1 MTSHRMT
8 NEKLQRVSYAKTLL
22 DREPL
27 GQGGIPADRL
37 EHIARLSSLELADV
51 RRIVRGA

>member
-1 MTSHRMT
+1 MTSHRFT
-8 NEKLQRVSYAKTLL
+8 AERTQRINYAKTLL

-27 GQGGIPADRL
+27 GQGGIPTDRL

-51 RRIVRGA
+51 RRIVRGV

>member
-1 MTSHRMT
+1 MTLHRMT

-27 GQGGIPADRL
+27 GQGGIPIDRL
-37 EHIARLSSLELADV
+37 EYIAQLSSLDLADV
-51 RRIVRGA
+51 RQIVRGW